1 MAILGKIREKS
12 IVLILVIGMAL
23 FAFVISGVFDGA
35 GTMSQEPVAIV
46 GDEKINIEQFSRR
59 VDAVERNTGMSN
71 FQAVNTVWDQVI
83 TEYSFSQL
91 QDDLGLEVGRG
102 HVENFIANSPG
113 FRQDSRFQNALGEFD
128 LVAFTDFIND
138 SKRNNPD
145 MYRQWQLQE
154 ESIQSNI
161 SKQLYITMIRAGIY
175 HTAFDGKVVHA
186 LENDKISISY
196 VKVPYSSIPDS
207 LVTVTDRNIKKYID
221 THSSDF
227 EVEESRAIR
236 YVKFD
241 EVASV
246 EDNLAIENEL
256 KKLLEPQVIF
266 NETSGLEETFAS
278 FSQTDNIQEFIAEYS
293 EVSYAETYQTKAQLG
308 TYANTLF
315 ELKEGEVFGPYKD
328 GSQFK
333 LSRMI
338 DVDRGGSVKARHI
351 LFAYAGSQNASSEV
365 TRTKE
370 EARREAYRVLR
381 LVRSK
386 VEGFADLAR
395 TYSDGPSKNRGGD
408 LGFFRRGDMVEA
420 FNDYAFAKPIGSM
433 GVVETDFGFHII
445 ELQEKEDVVLIAS
458 VVKKIVPS
466 EDTSNEVFRTATEFE
481 IDSKKNGFTSAAESS
496 GYDPRSAANLSLME
510 ENIPGLGAQR
520 NIVKWTFE
528 EETSLNDI
536 KRFDLIGGGY
546 VVAELTDATAEGNS
560 SVADAKNRVLP
571 ILLQD
576 KKYQLLI
583 SKFGDNANLKN
594 LAEEY
599 GQTISTSSAINAA
612 AGSIAGAGTEPFVVG
627 SGFSLQ
633 MNETSA
639 LIQGKQGVFVFE
651 VDLFEEAAPLR
662 SYEGYSS
669 LLNEEV
675 INRLRPLIIDEVIRD
690 QYEVVDN
697 RFDYF

>member
-23 FAFVISGVFDGA
+23 FAFVISGVFDGS
-35 GTMSQEPVAIV
+35 GMISQEPVAIV
-46 GDEKINIEQFSRR
+46 GDEKVNIEQFSRR

-71 FQAVNTVWDQVI
+71 VQAVNTVWDQVV
-83 TEYSFSQL
+83 TEYSFDQL
-91 QDDLGLEVGRG
+91 KEKLGLAVGRG
-102 HVENFIANSPG
+102 HVENFIANSPS

-128 LVAFTDFIND
+128 IVAFTDFIND
-138 SKRNNPD
+138 SKRNNPE

-154 ESIQSNI
+154 ESIQSSI
-161 SKQLYITMIRAGIY
+161 SKQLYTTMIRAGIY
-175 HTAFDGKVVHA
+175 HSAFDGKSTHA

-196 VKVPYSSIPDS
+196 VKVPYSSISDS
-207 LVTVTDRNIKKYID
+207 LVTVTDRDIKKYID

-227 EVEESRAIR
+227 EVEESRSIR
-236 YVKFD
+236 YVVFD
-241 EVASV
+241 ETASV

-256 KKLLEPQVIF
+256 KKLLEPQIIF
-266 NETSGLEETFAS
+266 NEVSGSEETLAS
-278 FSQTDNIQEFIAEYS
+278 FSQTDNVQEFIAEYS
-293 EVSYAETYQTKAQLG
+293 EVPYSESYQTKAQLG
-308 TYANTLF
+308 MYANTLF
-315 ELKEGEVFGPYKD
+315 ELKESEVFGPYKD

-333 LSRMI
+333 LSRMM

-351 LFAYAGSQNASSEV
+351 LFAYAGSQSASSEV

-381 LVRSK
+381 LARAK
-386 VEGFADLAR
+386 GADFAELAR

-420 FNDYAFAKPIGSM
+420 FNDYAFAKSIGSI
-433 GVVETDFGFHII
+433 GVVETDFGYHII
-445 ELQEKEDVVLIAS
+445 EVQEKEDVVLIAS

-466 EDTSNEVFRTATEFE
+466 EATSNEVFRTATEFE

-496 GYDPRSAANLSLME
+496 GNDPRSAANLSLME
-510 ENIPGLGAQR
+510 ESIPGLGAQR
-520 NIVKWTFE
+520 TIVKWAFSEDTRI
-528 EETSLNDI
+528 NDI

-546 VVAELTDATAEGNS
+546 VVAELTDAKAAGTS
-560 SVADAKNRVLP
+560 SVEDAKNRVRP
-571 ILLQD
+571 ILLND
-576 KKYQLLI
+576 KKYELLV
-583 SKFGDNANLKN
+583 SKYGDNATLAN
-594 LAEEY
+594 LAEDY

-639 LIQGKQGVFVFE
+639 LIQGKQGVFVLE
-651 VDLFEEAAPLR
+651 VDLYEEATPLR

-669 LLNEEV
+669 LLSEEV
-675 INRLRPLIIDEVIRD
+675 VNRLRPLIDEVIRG
-690 QYEVVDN
+690 QYEVEDN

>member
-35 GTMSQEPVAIV
+35 GAMSQEPVAIV
-46 GDEKINIEQFSRR
+46 GDEEVNIEQFSRR

-71 FQAVNTVWDQVI
+71 VQAVNTVWDQVV
-83 TEYSFSQL
+83 TEYSFDQL
-91 QDDLGLEVGRG
+91 QEELGLAVGRD

-128 LVAFTDFIND
+128 VVAFTDFIND
-138 SKRNNPD
+138 SKRNNPE

-161 SKQLYITMIRAGIY
+161 SKPLYTTMIRAGIY
-175 HTAFDGKVVHA
+175 HTAFDGKAIHA
-186 LENDKISISY
+186 LENDKISVSY

-207 LVTVTDRNIKKYID
+207 LVNVSDREIKKYINVN
-221 THSSDF
+221 SDDF
-227 EVEESRAIR
+227 KVEEGRSIR
-236 YVKFD
+236 YVVFD
-241 EVASV
+241 EMASV
-246 EDNLAIENEL
+246 EDNLTIENEL

-266 NETSGLEETFAS
+266 NEVSESEETLAS
-278 FSQTDNIQEFIAEYS
+278 FSQTDNVQEFIAEYS
-293 EVSYAETYQTKAQLG
+293 DLPYTETYQTKAQLG

-351 LFAYAGSQNASSEV
+351 LFAYAGSQSASSEV
-365 TRTKE
+365 TRTKA

-381 LVRSK
+381 LARAK
-386 VEGFADLAR
+386 GADFAELAR

-420 FNDYAFAKPIGSM
+420 FNDYAFARPIGSI
-433 GVVETDFGFHII
+433 GVVETDFGYHII
-445 ELQEKEDVVLIAS
+445 EVQEKEDVVLIAS

-466 EDTSNEVFRTATEFE
+466 EATSNEVFRTATEFE
-481 IDSKKNGFTSAAESS
+481 IDSKKNGFASAAETS
-496 GYDPRSAANLSLME
+496 GKDPRSAANLSLMDE
-510 ENIPGLGAQR
+510 SIPSLGAQR
-520 NIVKWTFE
+520 TIVKWAFQ
-528 EETSLNDI
+528 EETRLNDI

-546 VVAELTDATAEGNS
+546 VVAELTDATLAGTSNVE
-560 SVADAKNRVLP
+560 DAQNRVRP
-571 ILLQD
+571 VILQD
-576 KKYQLLI
+576 KKYELLV
-583 SKFGDNANLKN
+583 SKYGDNATLSK
-594 LAEEY
+594 LAKDY

-612 AGSIAGAGTEPFVVG
+612 AGSIAGAGIEPFVVG
-627 SGFSLQ
+627 SGFSLE
-633 MNETSA
+633 MNETSK
-639 LIQGKQGVFVFE
+639 LIKGKQGIFVFE
-651 VDLFEEAAPLR
+651 VDLFEEATPLR
-662 SYEGYSS
+662 SYEGFSS
-669 LLNEEV
+669 LLSEEV
-675 INRLRPLIIDEVIRD
+675 INRLRPLVDEVIRD

>member
-46 GDEKINIEQFSRR
+46 GDEEVNIEQFSRR

-71 FQAVNTVWDQVI
+71 VQAVNTVWDQVV
-83 TEYSFSQL
+83 TEYSFNQL
-91 QDDLGLEVGRG
+91 QEELGLAVGRG

-128 LVAFTDFIND
+128 VVAFTDFIND
-138 SKRNNPD
+138 SKRNNPEV
-145 MYRQWQLQE
+145 YRQWQLQE
-154 ESIQSNI
+154 ESIQSSI
-161 SKQLYITMIRAGIY
+161 SKQLYTTMVRAGIY
-175 HTAFDGKVVHA
+175 HTAFDGKEAHA

-207 LVTVTDRNIKKYID
+207 LVTVTDRDIKKYIN
-221 THSSDF
+221 THSEDF
-227 EVEESRAIR
+227 EVEESRSIR
-236 YVKFD
+236 YVVFD
-241 EVASV
+241 EEASV

-256 KKLLEPQVIF
+256 KKLLEPQIIF
-266 NETSGLEETFAS
+266 NAVSGSEETLAS
-278 FSQTDNIQEFIAEYS
+278 FSQTENVQEFIAEYS
-293 EVSYAETYQTKAQLG
+293 EAPYVETYQTKAQLG

-333 LSRMI
+333 LSRMM

-351 LFAYAGSQNASSEV
+351 LFAYAGSQSASSEV
-365 TRTKE
+365 TRTKA

-381 LVRSK
+381 LARAK
-386 VEGFADLAR
+386 GADFAELAR

-420 FNDYAFAKPIGSM
+420 FNDYAFAKSIGSI
-433 GVVETDFGFHII
+433 GVVETDFGYHII
-445 ELQEKEDVVLIAS
+445 EVQEKEDVVLIAS

-466 EDTSNEVFRTATEFE
+466 EATSNEVFRAATEFE
-481 IDSKKNGFTSAAESS
+481 IDSKKNGFKLAAESS
-496 GYDPRSAANLSLME
+496 GNDPRSAANLSRME
-510 ENIPGLGAQR
+510 ESIPGLGAKR
-520 NIVKWTFE
+520 TIVKWAFE
-528 EETSLNDI
+528 EETRLNDI
-536 KRFDLIGGGY
+536 KRFDLMGGGY
-546 VVAELTDATAEGNS
+546 VVAELTDATAASTSNVEG
-560 SVADAKNRVLP
+560 AENRVRP

-576 KKYQLLI
+576 KKHELLV
-583 SKFGDNANLKN
+583 SKYGENATLAT
-594 LAEEY
+594 LAEDY

-627 SGFSLQ
+627 LGFSLQ

-639 LIQGKQGVFVFE
+639 LIKGKQGVFVLE
-651 VDLFEEAAPLR
+651 VDLFEKATPLR

-669 LLNEEV
+669 LLSEEV
-675 INRLRPLIIDEVIRD
+675 INRLRPLIDEVIRD
-690 QYEVVDN
+690 QFEVVDN

>member
-1 MAILGKIREKS
+1 MAILGKIRQNS

-46 GDEKINIEQFSRR
+46 GDEEVNIEQYSRR
-59 VDAVERNTGMSN
+59 VDAVERNTEMSN
-71 FQAVNTVWDQVI
+71 VQAVNTVWDQVV
-83 TEYSFSQL
+83 TEYSFDQL
-91 QDDLGLEVGRG
+91 QEELGLEVGRG

-113 FRQDSRFQNALGEFD
+113 FRQDSRFQNALGDFD
-128 LVAFTDFIND
+128 VVAFTDFIND
-138 SKRNNPD
+138 SKRNNPE

-154 ESIQSNI
+154 ESIQSSI
-161 SKQLYITMIRAGIY
+161 SKQLYTTMILAGIY
-175 HTAFDGKVVHA
+175 HTVFDGKVAHA

-207 LVTVTDRNIKKYID
+207 LVTITDRDIKKYIN
-221 THSSDF
+221 THSADF
-227 EVEESRAIR
+227 EVEESRSIR
-236 YVKFD
+236 YVVFD
-241 EVASV
+241 ETASV

-266 NETSGLEETFAS
+266 NEVSESEETLAS
-278 FSQTDNIQEFIAEYS
+278 FSQTDNVQEFIAEYS
-293 EVSYAETYQTKAQLG
+293 ELPYSEAYQTKAQLG

-328 GSQFK
+328 SSQFK
-333 LSRMI
+333 LSRMM

-351 LFAYAGSQNASSEV
+351 LFAYAGSQSASSEV
-365 TRTKE
+365 TRTKA

-381 LVRSK
+381 LARAK
-386 VEGFADLAR
+386 GADFAELAR

-408 LGFFRRGDMVEA
+408 LGFFRRGDMVESL
-420 FNDYAFAKPIGSM
+420 NDYAFEKPIGSV
-433 GVVETDFGFHII
+433 GVVETNFGYHII
-445 ELQEKEDVVLIAS
+445 EVQEKEDVVLVAS

-466 EDTSNEVFRTATEFE
+466 EATSNEVFRKATEFE
-481 IDSKKNGFTSAAESS
+481 IDSKKNGFSSAAESS
-496 GYDPRSAANLSLME
+496 GNDPRSAANLSLME
-510 ENIPGLGAQR
+510 ESIPGLGAQR
-520 NIVKWTFE
+520 TIVKWVFE
-528 EETSLNDI
+528 EETRINDI
-536 KRFDLIGGGY
+536 KRFDLMGGGY
-546 VVAELTDATAEGNS
+546 VVAELTDARAAGTS
-560 SVADAKNRVLP
+560 SVEDAQNRVRP
-571 ILLQD
+571 ILLHD
-576 KKYQLLI
+576 KKYDLLV
-583 SKFGDNANLKN
+583 SKYGDNATLAN
-594 LAEEY
+594 LADDY

-639 LIQGKQGVFVFE
+639 LIQGKQGVFVLE
-651 VDLFEEAAPLR
+651 VDLFEEATLLR
-662 SYEGYSS
+662 SYEGYSN
-669 LLNEEV
+669 LLSEEV
-675 INRLRPLIIDEVIRD
+675 INRLRPLIDEVIRD

>member
-46 GDEKINIEQFSRR
+46 GDEEVNIEQFSRR

-71 FQAVNTVWDQVI
+71 VQAVNTVWDQVV
-83 TEYSFSQL
+83 TEYSFNQL
-91 QDDLGLEVGRG
+91 QEELGLAVGRG
-102 HVENFIANSPG
+102 HVENFISNSPG

-128 LVAFTDFIND
+128 IVAFTDFIND
-138 SKRNNPD
+138 SKRNSPEI
-145 MYRQWQLQE
+145 YRQWQLQE
-154 ESIQSNI
+154 ESIQNSI
-161 SKQLYITMIRAGIY
+161 SKQLYTTMVRAGIY
-175 HTAFDGKVVHA
+175 HTEFDGKGAHA

-207 LVTVTDRNIKKYID
+207 LVTVTDRDIKIYIN
-221 THSSDF
+221 THSADF
-227 EVEESRAIR
+227 EVEASRSIR
-236 YVKFD
+236 YVVFD
-241 EVASV
+241 EEASV

-256 KKLLEPQVIF
+256 KKLLEPQIIF
-266 NETSGLEETFAS
+266 NAVSGSEETLAS
-278 FSQTDNIQEFIAEYS
+278 FSQTDNVQEFIAEYS
-293 EVSYAETYQTKAQLG
+293 EVPYAETYQTKAQLG

-333 LSRMI
+333 LSRMM

-351 LFAYAGSQNASSEV
+351 LFAYTGSQSASSEV
-365 TRTKE
+365 TRTKA

-381 LVRSK
+381 LARAK
-386 VEGFADLAR
+386 GADFAELAR

-420 FNDYAFAKPIGSM
+420 FNDYAFAKPIGST
-433 GVVETDFGFHII
+433 GVVETDFGYHII
-445 ELQEKEDVVLIAS
+445 EVQEKEDVVLIAS

-466 EDTSNEVFRTATEFE
+466 EVTSNEVFRKATQFE
-481 IDSKKNGFTSAAESS
+481 IDSKKNGFKQAAESS
-496 GYDPRSAANLSLME
+496 GNDPRSAAGLSLME
-510 ENIPGLGAQR
+510 ESIPGLGSQR
-520 NIVKWTFE
+520 AIVKWAFE
-528 EETSLNDI
+528 EETRLNDI
-536 KRFDLIGGGY
+536 KRFDLMGGGY
-546 VVAELTDATAEGNS
+546 VVAELTDVTTAGTS
-560 SVADAKNRVLP
+560 SAVDVQNRVRP

-576 KKYQLLI
+576 KKYELLV
-583 SKFGDNANLKN
+583 SKYRENAT
-594 LAEEY
+594 LATLADDY
-599 GQTISTSSAINAA
+599 GQTISTSSAVNAA

-627 SGFSLQ
+627 LGFSLQ
-633 MNETSA
+633 MKETSA
-639 LIQGKQGVFVFE
+639 LIKGKQGVFVLE
-651 VDLFEEAAPLR
+651 VDFFEKATPLR

-669 LLNEEV
+669 SLSEEV
-675 INRLRPLIIDEVIRD
+675 INRLRPLIDEVIRE